1 MAFGTRFLTRALG
14 AHSESITKAL
24 GEHSVLMPCGLRR
37 RSGSSY
43 IRGVV
48 RTSLLGMQLVPILGT
63 GVAVA
68 DFDGKP
74 FGKKY
79 LSLTRGDQITY
90 QPPPPCPN
98 PKAEWVYGR
107 VGEGYSL
114 GWFPNRLTRPDRT
127 GCTFQHPYDAVATQ
141 QAADCDATRPEK
153 WRDSLATAQVRSE
166 TDAQADVSVE
176 TPDMGGAHCSGQAEV
191 RGETQDNEP
200 WGPWSAVEEALAAE
214 EDASPPRVAVEE
226 DADGVTWL
234 GVGHHQGSR
243 NAA

>member
-1 MAFGTRFLTRALG
+1 MREFRLASVLAFESLG
-14 AHSESITKAL
+14 FGFRGQYTVYGFGARQWPSAHDFSREHSESITKAL

-37 RSGSSY
+37 RVGSSY

-74 FGKKY
+74 FGKEY
-79 LSLTRGDQITY
+79 LNLTKGEQITY

-107 VGEGYSL
+107 VGKGYSL

-127 GCTFQHPYDAVATQ
+127 GCTFQHPI
-141 QAADCDATRPEK
+141 
-153 WRDSLATAQVRSE
+153 
-166 TDAQADVSVE
+166 
-176 TPDMGGAHCSGQAEV
+176 
-191 RGETQDNEP
+191 
-200 WGPWSAVEEALAAE
+200 
-214 EDASPPRVAVEE
+214 
-226 DADGVTWL
+226 
-234 GVGHHQGSR
+234 
-243 NAA
+243 